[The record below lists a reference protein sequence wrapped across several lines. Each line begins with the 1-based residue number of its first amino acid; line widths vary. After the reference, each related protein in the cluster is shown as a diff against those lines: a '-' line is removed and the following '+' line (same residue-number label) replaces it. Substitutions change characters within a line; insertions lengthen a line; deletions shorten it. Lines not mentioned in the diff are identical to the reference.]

1 MSKAGYEDFG
11 DFDWENFDDDGFGDF
26 SSEPPKDDRHPATKF
41 TGAFVDGVKENLLN
55 PSTQARFIR
64 SVLPEGYN
72 TTLDMADGVATGA
85 KEILDEARKATKP
98 IIKDLKRGTRLILPK
113 VEAVL
118 PDSLVKRL
126 ESFAKEDDS
135 RQQARSLTPD
145 EVEANATN
153 VELGSIFNAHME
165 AQKNREAQ
173 TKAEQQIKD
182 TAFLKQGTDNLMI
195 QAQLQENLKRLV
207 DYNDQ
212 VNANY
217 QRKSLELQFKHYFVS
232 RRLLNTMEKHL
243 AISETAYTTI
253 SKNTG
258 LPDILKY
265 KDHEKMVDQLKTQIF
280 GRVTEPMSE
289 WYRGIG
295 QRIVKK
301 AKGEINSFFG
311 SIGSH
316 INDAV
321 TGAQDIQ
328 DSLSGQ
334 LDTVRD
340 MGGDAAVD
348 DLRLNIAG
356 SGVGSMASNY
366 VINKLI
372 DPIKKKIAANEIL
385 SASDVDL
392 MTKLARMPM
401 RMKEF
406 ANSSTD
412 EFNWLGVGKDIL
424 KSTIG
429 RNEVQTMVQKSGV
442 DELEKQA
449 YMTNKT
455 IRTWEEVIP
464 GWLSKIHREV
474 KVISTGDANAEQEYF
489 SFESS
494 KFETATALKTKIRD
508 RVAGSAQKNTLEFY
522 TSRVMKQIDPDGT
535 ALSPEATKELRK
547 YIIGLAWD
555 GGKDFDPAKLVSDF
569 KFPTTI
575 DAAVRDE
582 IRNQAR
588 TQFAFDD
595 TTPLDADNNF
605 TKDPFAPDLANR
617 KKLNSL
623 TNNYVSLINNLPDA
637 MKEVLKAAK
646 QNQIGL
652 MEEDGLVKLGADG
665 STYNLDRAKILE
677 LLSQPTIGPPAPAGA
692 PAGGAPAGGG
702 PGLAQGGLFDG
713 GRSIIHRVSGELVN
727 APGSGAN
734 DTANAQL
741 ANREFVVNARST
753 ALPGMVPLLRYLNNL
768 GNGEGVSQSLAPADG
783 LNSESVI
790 ENAIHR
796 FHDDFKTYSD
806 QALELSRSALKQ
818 LEDFGGLS
826 LKLGMPNFDLSGMA
840 MPDMQGLRANAQQM
854 GDHMAAFGRQS
865 SAKLKAHVTD
875 SLNIS
880 DELKQKLATL
890 ELSALFEAGIPSVK
904 DIEAKLKGLVTDEEL
919 AAITDEYKLY
929 AKRIEDLR
937 KRGMGFGE
945 RAGAAGARGLAR
957 GAGAVPKILGW
968 LRTKGSNAT
977 KAGMNRVSGIA
988 GWGMDT
994 ASGVKQKLQDHV
1006 TDVWVSGELRPRIY
1020 GAAIRLGAYIDV
1032 NTNRTITMMSDI
1044 TGEVRDKSGNLVLSI
1059 EDYQKGLFNPDGK
1072 TILEMVTKRMR
1083 SLKDMALS
1091 PVNSMRE
1098 KATALK
1104 NKIIEVFDGPE
1115 DVYVKDELDKPRLYA
1130 RLMEMGVYRVRDSGA
1145 IVKRVSDIKGV
1156 IEQVDGEKIEV
1167 VLTLDDLKKGIVDA
1181 QGKPFKTVTQFAA
1194 KLAKLALA
1202 KGMVA
1207 GKRVLDVA
1215 KKGMNFFT
1223 DLLKSGGK
1231 RLGSITGSFS
1241 DMVNISMFA
1250 STKDVVNRLDTIIK
1264 MLKSKGFK
1272 DDGADD
1278 KAPEADTGAADA
1290 TDEASGEPEL
1300 MGPPAPEPAKRKGM
1314 LERMRDKT
1322 TAIKDKLNA
1331 KLKPKAS
1338 ADTDGD
1344 GDRDGSA
1351 KDRAQQAAAA
1361 GERAEE
1367 KSRWAKLLGGMKDRG
1382 AGAAEKTASIF
1393 GGLIT
1398 KFAPLLAGAAT
1409 LITTVASS
1417 AATLVGF
1424 IGKVGGFLGKGVI
1437 GAAKLAG
1444 RAVLGTGKLL
1454 LRAAPTI
1461 GRVALGV
1468 ARVGLG
1474 VITSPVGLALTAA
1487 YIGYKLYEHYTRE
1500 NAPLTRFRMA
1510 QYGYK
1515 HDDKENVAKI
1525 ITLEQECAKIVKVS
1539 PGQVAKLGTG
1549 KTLGELTKIFGVD
1562 TEQQEDLEKWI
1573 MWFQHRFKP
1582 IYLGTI
1588 TELFKLTGKSDLGE
1602 IDKVLLSK
1610 QKLDLIRTVNALKV
1624 ETNPYKV
1631 STSPFAGQESVP
1643 LDVDDVKS
1651 AYDDAVDYI
1660 EDNADKNDQSVNAA
1674 AGVKPKTVEKGWW
1687 ETAKDKLG
1695 SLGAGAA
1702 GLLAAAGAKIA
1713 GAAGALGKGVVNVG
1727 KAGLGVLA
1735 AGGGALAAGAGKLY
1749 TGAVAGASSM
1759 IEGVADVFKA
1769 PPPSNLKG
1777 DPKRNQLLV
1786 YQAFIKAGFSPA
1798 QAKAMTAEVGRENSY
1813 NGKYLYGL
1821 HTDDA
1826 NHVTNQGFFSW
1837 QGDRRDKLIKLM
1849 ASRGLLLPNGDFKPG
1864 LESLTAM
1871 AEFARHEIETI
1882 SSYRATKDAF
1892 LANPNI
1898 DQEAAARVLGKNYIR
1913 WAIDNPKYS
1922 DSGNSRRRSH
1932 LYSLEQQ
1939 LAKTPGIAD
1948 PVATGGAA
1956 PMVAASATPLMLQG
1970 VKDKTAIAAAP
1981 PAASKPASTA
1991 ATSVAPTVMAASY
2004 TAPSSKSDTPVMMQN
2019 VAPTPKAT
2027 SQAEAKRVAA
2037 TNDSVMDVSGLSA
2050 LAREQLRMQTR
2061 AADTLDNIYAV
2072 MQRMERR
2079 TPPNASTANPAQQ
2092 IPNPAKP
2099 TPKSP
2104 IDVSRTY

>member
-1 MSKAGYEDFG
+1 MSKSGYEDFG
-11 DFDWENFDDDGFGDF
+11 DFDWENFDDEGFGDF

-64 SVLPEGYN
+64 SVLPEGYS
-72 TTLDMADGVATGA
+72 TTLDMADGIASGA

-126 ESFAKEDDS
+126 ESFAKEEDS
-135 RQQARSLTPD
+135 RQQARALTPD

-153 VELGSIFNAHME
+153 VELGSIFNTHME
-165 AQKNREAQ
+165 AQKNRETQ

-182 TAFLKQGTDNLMI
+182 TAFLKQGSDGLMI
-195 QAQLQENLKRLV
+195 QAQLHENLKRLV

-232 RRLLNTMEKHL
+232 RRLLNATEKQL
-243 AISETAYTTI
+243 AISETAYRTI

-508 RVAGSAQKNTLEFY
+508 RVAGSAQKNTLEYY

-535 ALSPEATKELRK
+535 ALSPAATKELRK

-555 GGKDFDPAKLVSDF
+555 GGKDFDPAKLVSDY

-588 TQFAFDD
+588 TQFAYDD
-595 TTPLDADNNF
+595 TTPVDADNNF

-637 MKEVLKAAK
+637 MREVLKAAK

-692 PAGGAPAGGG
+692 PAGGAPGAAPAGGG

-826 LKLGMPNFDLSGMA
+826 LKLGMPNFEMPN
-840 MPDMQGLRANAQQM
+840 MPDMAGLRANAQQA
-854 GDHMAAFGRQS
+854 GDQLAAFGRQS

-890 ELSALFEAGIPSVK
+890 ELSALFENGIPTIKEV
-904 DIEAKLKGLVTDEEL
+904 EAKLKGLVTDEEL
-919 AAITDEYKLY
+919 DAITAEYKQY
-929 AKRIEDLR
+929 ANRIEELR
-937 KRGMGFGE
+937 RTGMGHAE
-945 RAGAAGARGLAR
+945 RAGAAGARGLTQ
-957 GAGAVPKILGW
+957 GVSGGIKLLGW
-968 LRTKGSNAT
+968 LRRKGSESTSN
-977 KAGMNRVSGIA
+977 GMRRVGTVA
-988 GWGMDT
+988 GWGMEQLG
-994 ASGVKQKLQDHV
+994 AGRQRLQDIV
-1006 TDVWVSGELRPRIY
+1006 SDVWVPGEARARIS
-1020 GAAIRLGAYIDV
+1020 AVAIRAGAYVDV
-1032 NTNRTITMMSDI
+1032 NTGKAIESMADI
-1044 TGEVRDKSGNLVLSI
+1044 TGEVRDKAGNLVLSF
-1059 EDYQKGLFNPDGK
+1059 EDYSKGLMNPNGK
-1072 TILEMVTKRMR
+1072 SILELVTKKMQ
-1083 SLKDMALS
+1083 SLKDMAMS
-1091 PVNSMRE
+1091 PVQGMRNR
-1098 KATALK
+1098 ATALK
-1104 NKIIEVFDGPE
+1104 NKLVELFDGPE
-1115 DVYVKDELDKPRLYA
+1115 DVYVTGEMDKPRLYA
-1130 RLMEMGVYRVRDSGA
+1130 RLMETGSYRMRDGGA
-1145 IVKRVSDIKGV
+1145 IIKRVSDIKGV
-1156 IEQVDGEKIEV
+1156 IEEVDGEKIEV
-1167 VLTLDDLKKGIVDA
+1167 VLTLDDLKKGIVDV

-1194 KLAKLALA
+1194 KLAKAVLA
-1202 KGMVA
+1202 KGMEA
-1207 GKRVLDVA
+1207 GKKVLDVA

-1223 DLLKSGGK
+1223 DLLKSGGN
-1231 RLGSITGSFS
+1231 RLGKIGGSFS
-1241 DMVNISMFA
+1241 DMINISMFA

-1264 MLKSKGFK
+1264 MLKSKGFE
-1272 DDGADD
+1272 DGAADD
-1278 KAPEADTGAADA
+1278 KPSDDPAPDA
-1290 TDEASGEPEL
+1290 GDETSGEPEL
-1300 MGPPAPEPAKRKGM
+1300 MGPPAPTPAKPKGM

-1322 TAIKDKLNA
+1322 TAIKDKLKA
-1331 KLKPKAS
+1331 KLKPKKDAE
-1338 ADTDGD
+1338 DTDGD

-1367 KSRWAKLLGGMKDRG
+1367 KSRWAKLLGGLKDRG

-1398 KFAPLLAGAAT
+1398 KFAPLLAGATT

-1424 IGKVGGFLGKGVI
+1424 IGKVGMFLGKGAI
-1437 GAAKLAG
+1437 GAVKLAG

-1474 VITSPVGLALTAA
+1474 VITGPVGLALTAA

-1549 KTLGELTKIFGVD
+1549 KTLAELTKIFGVD

-1588 TELFKLTGKSDLGE
+1588 TELFKLTGKQDLGE
-1602 IDKVLLSK
+1602 IDKALLSK

-1643 LDVDDVKS
+1643 LDADDVKD
-1651 AYDDAVDYI
+1651 AYDDAVEYI

-1702 GLLAAAGAKIA
+1702 GLLAAAGAKVA
-1713 GAAGALGKGVVNVG
+1713 GAAGALGKGAAAAG
-1727 KAGLGVLA
+1727 KATLGVLA
-1735 AGGGALAAGAGKLY
+1735 AGGGALAAGAGKAY
-1749 TGAVAGASSM
+1749 DGAVAGVSGAMES
-1759 IEGVADVFKA
+1759 VANVFKVRPVQTKNERHNKMRA
-1769 PPPSNLKG
+1769 VIEAARKAG
-1777 DPKRNQLLV
+1777 DPHPEIVGAQWALESDWGRKESGKFN
-1786 YQAFIKAGFSPA
+1786 FFGIKARKGEPGTTVA
-1798 QAKAMTAEVGRENSY
+1798 THEVLNGKRKAMPDKFKDYNSLEDGITGRVNFMLENPRY
-1813 NGKYLYGL
+1813 RKAGYF
-1821 HTDDA
+1821 DA
-1826 NHVTNQGFFSW
+1826 RT
-1837 QGDRRDKLIKLM
+1837 
-1849 ASRGLLLPNGDFKPG
+1849 P
-1864 LESLTAM
+1864 
-1871 AEFARHEIETI
+1871 
-1882 SSYRATKDAF
+1882 Y
-1892 LANPNI
+1892 
-1898 DQEAAARVLGKNYIR
+1898 EAACALLRGIYATDPHYPAGLMKILAGVGIDGYKVQGGGKT
-1913 WAIDNPKYS
+1913 
-1922 DSGNSRRRSH
+1922 
-1932 LYSLEQQ
+1932 
-1939 LAKTPGIAD
+1939 TPTA
-1948 PVATGGAA
+1948 PTVSPPTGD
-1956 PMVAASATPLMLQG
+1956 TPLMMKG
-1970 VKDKTAIAAAP
+1970 VKGNTAIAAAP
-1981 PAASKPASTA
+1981 PAASNPASTA

-2027 SQAEAKRVAA
+2027 SQAEAKRVDAA
-2037 TNDSVMDVSGLSA
+2037 KDSVMDVSGLSA

-2079 TPPNASTANPAQQ
+2079 TAPNASTANPAQS
-2092 IPNPAKP
+2092 IPNAAKP

>member
-1 MSKAGYEDFG
+1 MSKSGYEDFG
-11 DFDWENFDDDGFGDF
+11 DFDWENFDDEGFGDF

-64 SVLPEGYN
+64 SVLPEGYK

-85 KEILDEARKATKP
+85 REILDEAKKATKP

-126 ESFAKEDDS
+126 ESFAKEEDS
-135 RQQARSLTPD
+135 RQHARSLTPD

-165 AQKNREAQ
+165 AQKNRDAQ

-182 TAFLKQGTDNLMI
+182 TAFLKQGGDGLMI
-195 QAQLQENLKRLV
+195 QAQLHENLKRLV

-232 RRLLNTMEKHL
+232 RRLLNATEKQL
-243 AISETAYTTI
+243 AISETAYHTI
-253 SKNTG
+253 AKNTG

-301 AKGEINSFFG
+301 TKGEINSFFG

-372 DPIKKKIAANEIL
+372 DPIKKKIAANEMV
-385 SASDVDL
+385 SASDFDL

-401 RMKEF
+401 KMKEF

-429 RNEVQTMVQKSGV
+429 RNTPETMVQKSGV

-464 GWLSKIHREV
+464 GWLSKIHQQV
-474 KVISTGDANAEQEYF
+474 KVIATGDAATEQEHF
-489 SFESS
+489 SFESA
-494 KFETATALKTKIRD
+494 KFETASALKAKIRE
-508 RVAGSAQKNTLEFY
+508 RVAGKGQKNTLDFY
-522 TSRVMKQIDPDGT
+522 TNRVMKLIDPDGT
-535 ALSPEATKELRK
+535 ALSPAATKELRK

-555 GGKDFDPAKLVSDF
+555 GGKDFSPDKLVSDT
-569 KFPTTI
+569 KFPQSI
-575 DAAVRDE
+575 DAAVRAE
-582 IRNQAR
+582 IRNQVR
-588 TQFAFDD
+588 TRFNYDD
-595 TTPLDADNNF
+595 TTPLDEDNNF
-605 TKDPFAPDLANR
+605 TKDPFKADRATREQLFN
-617 KKLNSL
+617 LSNSYGTL
-623 TNNYVSLINNLPDA
+623 VSNLPDA
-637 MKEVLKAAK
+637 MKEVLKAAR
-646 QNQIGL
+646 QNQVGL
-652 MEEDGLVKLGADG
+652 MEEDGLVKLGSDG

-677 LLSQPTIGPPAPAGA
+677 LLSAPELPAPAPPTPPKRRGRKPKNGAPPAP
-692 PAGGAPAGGG
+692 
-702 PGLAQGGLFDG
+702 GLARGGLFDG
-713 GRSIIHRVSGELVN
+713 DDSPIHRVDGELVN

-783 LNSESVI
+783 LTSDSVI
-790 ENAIHR
+790 ENAINR

-806 QALELSRSALKQ
+806 QALELSRTALKQ

-826 LKLGMPNFDLSGMA
+826 LKLGMPNFDLSSMS
-840 MPDMQGLRANAQQM
+840 MPNLPDMQGLRANAQQM

-875 SLNIS
+875 SLNIP

-890 ELSALFEAGIPSVK
+890 ELSALFESGIPTLKEV
-904 DIEAKLKGLVTDEEL
+904 EAKLKGLVTDEEL

-937 KRGMGFGE
+937 KRGMGLGE
-945 RAGAAGARGLAR
+945 RAGAAGARGIAR

-968 LRTKGSNAT
+968 LRRKGSEST
-977 KAGMNRVSGIA
+977 SAGMNRVGAVA
-988 GWGMDT
+988 GWGMEQLG
-994 ASGVKQKLQDHV
+994 AGRQRLQDIV
-1006 TDVWVSGELRPRIY
+1006 SDVWVTGETRARITA
-1020 GAAIRLGAYIDV
+1020 AAIRAGAYIDV
-1032 NTNRTITMMSDI
+1032 NTGKVVESMSDI
-1044 TGEVRDKSGNLVLSI
+1044 TGEVRDKAGNLVLSFD
-1059 EDYQKGLFNPDGK
+1059 DYSKGLMNPNGK
-1072 TILEMVTKRMR
+1072 SILELVTKKMNA
-1083 SLKDMALS
+1083 LKDMAMS
-1091 PVNSMRE
+1091 PVNTMRT

-1104 NKIIEVFDGPE
+1104 NKIIEIFDGPE

-1181 QGKPFKTVTQFAA
+1181 QGKPFKTVTQFAT

-1202 KGMVA
+1202 KGLVA
-1207 GKRVLDVA
+1207 GRRVLDVA
-1215 KKGMNFFT
+1215 KKGMNFLT

-1241 DMVNISMFA
+1241 DMINISMFA
-1250 STKDVVNRLDTIIK
+1250 STKDVVNRLDVIIK

-1278 KAPEADTGAADA
+1278 TTPEAGT
-1290 TDEASGEPEL
+1290 TDEASGDSEV
-1300 MGPPAPEPAKRKGM
+1300 MGPPAPTPAKPKGM

-1322 TAIKDKLNA
+1322 TAIKDKLKT

-1338 ADTDGD
+1338 ADADGD

-1361 GERAEE
+1361 SAQAEE
-1367 KSRWAKLLGGMKDRG
+1367 KSRWAKLLSGLKDRG

-1474 VITSPVGLALTAA
+1474 VITGPVGLALTAA

-1674 AGVKPKTVEKGWW
+1674 AGVKPKPVEKGWW

-1702 GLLAAAGAKIA
+1702 GLLAAAGAKVA

-1759 IEGVADVFKA
+1759 IEGAAEVFKVKPVQTKNERHNKMRA
-1769 PPPSNLKG
+1769 VIEAARKAGDPHPEIVGAQWALESDWGRKESGKFNFFGIKARKGEPGTIVATHEVLKG
-1777 DPKRNQLLV
+1777 KRVAMPDKFKDYNSLEDGITGRVNFMLENPR
-1786 YQAFIKAGFSPA
+1786 YRKAGYFDAQTPYEAANALLRGVYATDPHYPA
-1798 QAKAMTAEVGRENSY
+1798 GLMKILAGVGIDGYKVQDKSKATPTA
-1813 NGKYLYGL
+1813 
-1821 HTDDA
+1821 
-1826 NHVTNQGFFSW
+1826 
-1837 QGDRRDKLIKLM
+1837 
-1849 ASRGLLLPNGDFKPG
+1849 P
-1864 LESLTAM
+1864 
-1871 AEFARHEIETI
+1871 TI
-1882 SSYRATKDAF
+1882 S
-1892 LANPNI
+1892 P
-1898 DQEAAARVLGKNYIR
+1898 
-1913 WAIDNPKYS
+1913 P
-1922 DSGNSRRRSH
+1922 
-1932 LYSLEQQ
+1932 
-1939 LAKTPGIAD
+1939 
-1948 PVATGGAA
+1948 TGD
-1956 PMVAASATPLMLQG
+1956 TPLMMQG
-1970 VKDKTAIAAAP
+1970 VKGKTAIAAAP
-1981 PAASKPASTA
+1981 PAASKPASPVS
-1991 ATSVAPTVMAASY
+1991 TSAAPTVMAASY
-2004 TAPSSKSDTPVMMQN
+2004 TAPSSKSDTPVMMQG
-2019 VAPTPKAT
+2019 VTPTPKAT

-2092 IPNPAKP
+2092 IPNPTKP